1 MDEEAQILQMNQII
15 AAGIPVDVKAYT
27 KIRDARI
34 YNLERFYMRKLAVLD
49 ELKTGATTIQFDY

>member
-15 AAGIPVDVKAYT
+15 AAGIPVNVEAYT

-34 YNLERFYMRKLAVLD
+34 YNLKRFYMRKLAMLE
-49 ELKTGATTIQFDY
+49 ELKTGSTTIQFDY